1 MSHQIVFQ
9 KTRNLSVFLI
19 SSVIVISLL
28 VSRAV
33 NLETEMWQVWLALGA
48 LAIGVPHG
56 ALDHL
61 VTVPGMRPVR
71 MAIFIAGYVAVAAIS
86 VLAILHWP
94 LWGFVFV
101 LVMSVIHFGM
111 GDASFIRQSNSDS
124 LSNVPWWVYGPVA
137 GALPVIVPLA
147 YSGGT
152 QALAVINPELINWHF
167 GANKIILWITL
178 ICAVVAILWL
188 LATKNYL
195 EARDLIL
202 LGALALTT
210 PPLVAFAAYF
220 GLWHA
225 MRHTARLSLEI
236 SSAKKHVASGAWI
249 KALWRVTLPGIP
261 ALIGT
266 MAVAWFITANDGWAA
281 GKYLWIALVVVWA
294 LTVPHMALT
303 WRLDRKVLSSK

>member
-1 MSHQIVFQ
+1 MPTQIVFQ
-9 KTRNLSVFLI
+9 KTRNLSVI
-19 SSVIVISLL
+19 AICIVIVTSLL
-28 VSRAV
+28 ASQAI
-33 NLETEMWQVWLALGA
+33 NLETEMWQVWLALGS

-61 VTVPGMRPVR
+61 VTVPGMRPIR
-71 MAIFIAGYVAVAAIS
+71 MTIFISGYVAVAAIS
-86 VLAILHWP
+86 VWAILHWP
-94 LWGFVFV
+94 LWGFLFV
-101 LVMSVIHFGM
+101 LAMSVIHFGM
-111 GDASFIRQSNSDS
+111 GDASFIRQSNEMS
-124 LSNVPWWVYGPVA
+124 LQNVPWWVYGPVA

-147 YSGGT
+147 YTGGT
-152 QALAVINPELINWHF
+152 QALAVINPVLINWHF
-167 GANKIILWITL
+167 GANQEILLITL
-178 ICAVVAILWL
+178 TFAVIAIIWL
-188 LATKNYL
+188 ILTKNFL

-202 LGALALTT
+202 LGTLALTT

-236 SSAKKHVASGAWI
+236 SAAKKFVEIGAWV

-303 WRLDRKVLSSK
+303 WRLDRKVLLDK